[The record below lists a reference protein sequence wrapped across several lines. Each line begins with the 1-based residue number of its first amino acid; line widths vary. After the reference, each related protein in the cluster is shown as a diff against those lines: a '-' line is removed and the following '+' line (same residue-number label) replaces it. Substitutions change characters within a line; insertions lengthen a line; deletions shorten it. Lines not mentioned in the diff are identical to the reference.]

1 MSNKSDSEDFFEDAV
16 DTLANSYCDEFFSQS
31 SFQNSIPP
39 PLGPPPPLPDHLTSP
54 ECELPPSLPISP
66 TSPIPPPL
74 PPRRPLP
81 KNLEQQQQ
89 ITNAVTSSSET
100 TATTSPDQ
108 QFYGRQRGHAKTNS
122 LDRGLS
128 LAKCM
133 KIGPFPPPTS
143 SKSNSLTRG
152 VSPSDIL
159 PVLDEK
165 DTQAQ
170 GVILG
175 VIQQVLRDNSSV
187 DGNSKE
193 KEMDDGASTSTSILP
208 TISAK
213 SSSFSLQRSKCDE
226 IEGEK
231 TPNCQKK
238 TSFPHY
244 ENVNTDQSTDSIRP
258 KKFLS
263 DNVEQRHT
271 LTGNSKKR
279 IDERQHRRSAS
290 DKSPTRVKTSTSN
303 SQKSSTW
310 GRSMDSQKS
319 ESVDPITRDVERR
332 MSLKDKPSLSNSK
345 NEIEGNDG
353 SSTDDVF
360 AQKHSN
366 VEYIR
371 RFARN
376 YGTAASD
383 YFRNTVQ
390 KVRQQAANLTKN
402 KKPEIVG
409 GENDVDGVSSPGDSE
424 EISIG
429 QCISDPV
436 TVPGSTQF
444 FRKIRLTNSA
454 EPPTS
459 RAASSNTAQAPIC
472 RPKNAKKG
480 PFDFEQLRLVQEL
493 NHEHLGAIWCIKFSD
508 CGRLLATAGQDR
520 NVRVWVLRSQL
531 DYFSS
536 LRERYGHEVADNLDY
551 SAMQHIGNMRSEF
564 YENGEDMSE
573 SQTNASSPE
582 ELKKLG
588 RLPTGDTDKSTG
600 YSALPST
607 SSDSSTTSS
616 ARRIEL
622 LNGGTVP
629 ETKKATRTNSSSYH
643 IFSSIPFCVFRGHTA
658 DVLDLCWS
666 PRNFFILSCGMDRT
680 VKLWHLTRNECLCSF
695 QHVDFVSCIA
705 FMPKDDRYF
714 ISGSLDGKIRLWN
727 IPEKRVIIWN
737 EVEEVKKFITAITF
751 VKNGKFV
758 VVGTYSGRC
767 FFYSTDQ
774 LKYHTVIDVR
784 SSKGNARG
792 RSYKITSLAVHGD
805 KLLVTSNDSRI
816 RIYDLRDMDLCCKFK
831 GAQIDQ
837 SRIRSAFSPDG
848 KYIVSGSED
857 NFIYLW
863 RTSGPPPSLTVR
875 NDRNHAWERVR
886 AHQAVVTT
894 AVFAPKPQ
902 LILNWII
909 EQQKKQ
915 SSNVSFN
922 ATESAVTPQSTRRNT
937 QGIDNNNINNQR
949 QHIAASVDRPFL
961 ALTSRLG
968 LPAANL
974 SEMQLRRHKMSVA
987 ASLGYSSSSLLSIPG
1002 SASLLHGEIVN
1013 DPREKRTLG
1022 DVIVS
1027 ADLCGSIKIFV
1038 NALRLQAGGSNFFPI
1053 Y

>member
-1 MSNKSDSEDFFEDAV
+1 LWSIISN
-16 DTLANSYCDEFFSQS
+16 
-31 SFQNSIPP
+31 
-39 PLGPPPPLPDHLTSP
+39 G
-54 ECELPPSLPISP
+54 
-66 TSPIPPPL
+66 
-74 PPRRPLP
+74 
-81 KNLEQQQQ
+81 
-89 ITNAVTSSSET
+89 
-100 TATTSPDQ
+100 
-108 QFYGRQRGHAKTNS
+108 
-122 LDRGLS
+122 
-128 LAKCM
+128 
-133 KIGPFPPPTS
+133 
-143 SKSNSLTRG
+143 
-152 VSPSDIL
+152 
-159 PVLDEK
+159 
-165 DTQAQ
+165 
-170 GVILG
+170 
-175 VIQQVLRDNSSV
+175 
-187 DGNSKE
+187 
-193 KEMDDGASTSTSILP
+193 
-208 TISAK
+208 
-213 SSSFSLQRSKCDE
+213 
-226 IEGEK
+226 
-231 TPNCQKK
+231 
-238 TSFPHY
+238 
-244 ENVNTDQSTDSIRP
+244 
-258 KKFLS
+258 
-263 DNVEQRHT
+263 
-271 LTGNSKKR
+271 
-279 IDERQHRRSAS
+279 
-290 DKSPTRVKTSTSN
+290 
-303 SQKSSTW
+303 
-310 GRSMDSQKS
+310 
-319 ESVDPITRDVERR
+319 
-332 MSLKDKPSLSNSK
+332 
-345 NEIEGNDG
+345 
-353 SSTDDVF
+353 
-360 AQKHSN
+360 
-366 VEYIR
+366 
-371 RFARN
+371 
-376 YGTAASD
+376 
-383 YFRNTVQ
+383 
-390 KVRQQAANLTKN
+390 
-402 KKPEIVG
+402 
-409 GENDVDGVSSPGDSE
+409 
-424 EISIG
+424 
-429 QCISDPV
+429 
-436 TVPGSTQF
+436 
-444 FRKIRLTNSA
+444 
-454 EPPTS
+454 
-459 RAASSNTAQAPIC
+459 
-472 RPKNAKKG
+472 
-480 PFDFEQLRLVQEL
+480 
-493 NHEHLGAIWCIKFSD
+493 
-508 CGRLLATAGQDR
+508 
-520 NVRVWVLRSQL
+520 WVLRSQL

-573 SQTNASSPE
+573 RQTNASSPE

-588 RLPTGDTDKSTG
+588 RLTTGDTDKSTG

-607 SSDSSTTSS
+607 SSDSSATSS

-622 LNGGTVP
+622 LNG
-629 ETKKATRTNSSSYH
+629 ETASEAKKATRTNSSSYH

-909 EQQKKQ
+909 EQQKKHAN
-915 SSNVSFN
+915 NVSFN

-1013 DPREKRTLG
+1013 DPRKRRQFIKGLLQPRFFYDSPNFLLVSFLSPIEISICAFYDVLKTKYTFTL
-1022 DVIVS
+1022 
-1027 ADLCGSIKIFV
+1027 
-1038 NALRLQAGGSNFFPI
+1038 NAPCL
-1053 Y
+1053 

>member
-1 MSNKSDSEDFFEDAV
+1 MS
-16 DTLANSYCDEFFSQS
+16 AN
-31 SFQNSIPP
+31 
-39 PLGPPPPLPDHLTSP
+39 
-54 ECELPPSLPISP
+54 
-66 TSPIPPPL
+66 
-74 PPRRPLP
+74 
-81 KNLEQQQQ
+81 
-89 ITNAVTSSSET
+89 
-100 TATTSPDQ
+100 
-108 QFYGRQRGHAKTNS
+108 
-122 LDRGLS
+122 LS
-128 LAKCM
+128 NN
-133 KIGPFPPPTS
+133 F
-143 SKSNSLTRG
+143 
-152 VSPSDIL
+152 
-159 PVLDEK
+159 
-165 DTQAQ
+165 
-170 GVILG
+170 
-175 VIQQVLRDNSSV
+175 
-187 DGNSKE
+187 
-193 KEMDDGASTSTSILP
+193 SIL
-208 TISAK
+208 
-213 SSSFSLQRSKCDE
+213 
-226 IEGEK
+226 
-231 TPNCQKK
+231 
-238 TSFPHY
+238 
-244 ENVNTDQSTDSIRP
+244 
-258 KKFLS
+258 
-263 DNVEQRHT
+263 
-271 LTGNSKKR
+271 
-279 IDERQHRRSAS
+279 
-290 DKSPTRVKTSTSN
+290 
-303 SQKSSTW
+303 
-310 GRSMDSQKS
+310 
-319 ESVDPITRDVERR
+319 
-332 MSLKDKPSLSNSK
+332 
-345 NEIEGNDG
+345 
-353 SSTDDVF
+353 
-360 AQKHSN
+360 
-366 VEYIR
+366 
-371 RFARN
+371 
-376 YGTAASD
+376 
-383 YFRNTVQ
+383 
-390 KVRQQAANLTKN
+390 
-402 KKPEIVG
+402 
-409 GENDVDGVSSPGDSE
+409 
-424 EISIG
+424 
-429 QCISDPV
+429 
-436 TVPGSTQF
+436 
-444 FRKIRLTNSA
+444 
-454 EPPTS
+454 
-459 RAASSNTAQAPIC
+459 
-472 RPKNAKKG
+472 
-480 PFDFEQLRLVQEL
+480 
-493 NHEHLGAIWCIKFSD
+493 
-508 CGRLLATAGQDR
+508 
-520 NVRVWVLRSQL
+520 
-531 DYFSS
+531 
-536 LRERYGHEVADNLDY
+536 
-551 SAMQHIGNMRSEF
+551 
-564 YENGEDMSE
+564 
-573 SQTNASSPE
+573 
-582 ELKKLG
+582 
-588 RLPTGDTDKSTG
+588 
-600 YSALPST
+600 
-607 SSDSSTTSS
+607 
-616 ARRIEL
+616 
-622 LNGGTVP
+622 
-629 ETKKATRTNSSSYH
+629 ATRTNSSSYH

-915 SSNVSFN
+915 TNNVSFN

-974 SEMQLRRHKMSVA
+974 SEMHLRRHKMSVA

>member
-16 DTLANSYCDEFFSQS
+16 DTLANSSYCDEFFSQS

-54 ECELPPSLPISP
+54 EGELPPSLPISP

-74 PPRRPLP
+74 PPRRPLQ
-81 KNLEQQQQ
+81 KNSEQQ

-193 KEMDDGASTSTSILP
+193 READDGASTSTSILP

-319 ESVDPITRDVERR
+319 ESIDPITRDVERR

-409 GENDVDGVSSPGDSE
+409 GENDMDGVSSPGDSE

-454 EPPTS
+454 EPPTF
-459 RAASSNTAQAPIC
+459 RAASANTAQAPIC

-573 SQTNASSPE
+573 RQTNASSPE

-588 RLPTGDTDKSTG
+588 RLTTGDTDKSTG

-607 SSDSSTTSS
+607 SSDSSATSS

-622 LNGGTVP
+622 LNG
-629 ETKKATRTNSSSYH
+629 ETASEAKKATRTNSSSYH

-909 EQQKKQ
+909 EQQKKHAN
-915 SSNVSFN
+915 NVSFN